1 MHLGFKTFLL
11 FTDLSLYVFESVELE
26 LSLTS
31 GDGRKKSDSP
41 FDYPILLLSGMN
53 KHLLLIFN

>member
-1 MHLGFKTFLL
+1 L